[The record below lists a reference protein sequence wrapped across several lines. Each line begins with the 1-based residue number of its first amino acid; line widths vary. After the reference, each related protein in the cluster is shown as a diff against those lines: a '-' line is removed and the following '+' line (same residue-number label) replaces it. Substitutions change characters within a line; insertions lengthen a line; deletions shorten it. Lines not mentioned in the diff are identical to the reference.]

1 MSATLRAAA
10 TRRRIDLPAVWQWVR
25 QLPAAYPALALLLVA
40 SAVMRPQ
47 LLSPMLLILILR
59 QAVPLGLAVMG
70 QSLTIRC
77 LSIDLS
83 IGGVVVGTAY
93 LLTSGILPVAA
104 PALVAASLAFGLLV
118 GAINAFFIVGLRASA
133 VIVTLGVS
141 LALSGT
147 VLALTQLHAPG
158 DAPEALREFGRWR
171 VLGVPAPVWVWL
183 ALLVPVAWAMRVSV
197 FGRMVAAWG
206 ANPVAATVSGLPGAR
221 ALVISHLA
229 SGMFAA
235 ASGCML
241 IGFVGVGSTNLG
253 QDLAL
258 NALAAAILGGVHFGS
273 GKGGMAGPAV
283 AALMLTFLFNFLTSL
298 GLGEPGRL
306 MLQGAL
312 IGLAAAAYAARGR
325 GH

>member
-1 MSATLRAAA
+1 MSATSTLVARRLNGSVAWQRLRV
-10 TRRRIDLPAVWQWVR
+10 LPV
-25 QLPAAYPALALLLVA
+25 AYPALALLVVA
-40 SAVMRPQ
+40 AALMRPQ

-59 QAVPLGLAVMG
+59 QAVPLGLAVVG
-70 QSLTIRC
+70 QSLAMRC

-83 IGGVVVGTAY
+83 IGGVVVATSY
-93 LLTSGILPVAA
+93 LLTSGVLPFGAVG
-104 PALVAASLAFGLLV
+104 LVVASLLFGLV
-118 GAINAFFIVGLRASA
+118 IGAINSIFIVGLRASA
-133 VIVTLGVS
+133 VIVTLGVA
-141 LALSGT
+141 LALSGA

-171 VLGVPAPVWVWL
+171 VMGVPAPVWVWV

-197 FGRMVAAWG
+197 YGRIVAAWG
-206 ANPVAATVSGLPGAR
+206 ANPVAAMVSGLPGAR
-221 ALVISHLA
+221 AVVIAHLV
-229 SGMFAA
+229 SGLFAA

-241 IGFVGVGSTNLG
+241 VAFVGVGSMNLG

-283 AALMLTFLFNFLTSL
+283 AAVMLTFFFNFLTGL

-312 IGLAAAAYAARGR
+312 LGVAAAAYAARGR
-325 GH
+325 TH